1 RSQHTLGLEVGQRQ
15 ASDRVIGV
23 HDDEVVVGLFHADTF
38 TSQALSNE
46 DAGAVP
52 GDVAGGGDLSQDGSG
67 RVVDL
72 RGGRGSSSPAG
83 WAGGGGGGGCCR
95 RGCAIG

>member
-1 RSQHTLGLEVGQRQ
+1 MQGHGWRSQHTFVVQVGQRQ

-23 HDDEVVVGLFHADTF
+23 HDDEVIVGLLHADTF
-38 TSQALSNE
+38 TGQTLSNE

-52 GDVAGGGDLSQDGSG
+52 GDVAGGGDLSQDGPG

-72 RGGRGSSSPAG
+72 RERRRSSSPAG
-83 WAGGGGGGGCCR
+83 
-95 RGCAIG
+95 